1 MDKIDEQKED
11 VEKENLP
18 TTSKD
23 VNQVTSQIA
32 VSSINNVNLL
42 DEKQLAAAKVFITQI
57 MRSKKGGI
65 TSIED
70 GLAVLMRAQ
79 DLHLPFTACL
89 ENIHVVNGKT
99 GIDIHLIKALL
110 LKAGTI
116 TWECT
121 KDYVPLYEYTDGYSV
136 YVENKLPT
144 DAIKCKNKADAE
156 AKQKEDDN
164 HIYVYP
170 VLYYQDY
177 NGNIYKSS
185 QWNNALA
192 IAMNAQ
198 HAKELTANKKIPVF
212 RIPNQPVDYI
222 TEYRMERKIAGK
234 VMISVGH
241 FSYSEAVAAG
251 MFDKD
256 TYVKYGRIMI
266 GHRAFTY
273 CSRDIASDL
282 LMGCMET
289 TELKQINNIDITDA
303 DIVEL

>member
-1 MDKIDEQKED
+1 MDKIDEQIKD
-11 VEKENLP
+11 VEQTQLP

-23 VNQVTSQIA
+23 VNQSANQIA

-144 DAIKCKNKADAE
+144 DAIKCKNKTDAE
-156 AKQKEDDN
+156 AKQKDDAE

-177 NGNIYKSS
+177 NGNVYKSS

-198 HAKELTANKKIPVF
+198 HAKELAANKRIPVF
-212 RIPNQPVDYI
+212 RIPNQPIDYV
-222 TEYRMERKIAGK
+222 TEYKMERRIAGK
-234 VMISVGH
+234 IMIAYGH
-241 FSYSEAVAAG
+241 FSYTEAVNAG

-273 CSRDIASDL
+273 AARDIASDL
-282 LMGCMET
+282 LMGCMEI

-303 DIVEL
+303 DIEEI

>member
-1 MDKIDEQKED
+1 MNEVIKDGQA
-11 VEKENLP
+11 VEKEMLP
-18 TTSKD
+18 TTATND
-23 VNQVTSQIA
+23 YPTSVA
-32 VSSINNVNLL
+32 SINNVNLL
-42 DEKQLAAAKVFITQI
+42 DEKQLASAKVFLTQV

-79 DLHLPFTACL
+79 DLGLPFSACL

-121 KDYVPLYEYTDGYSV
+121 KDYVPLYEYTDNFSV

-144 DAIKCKNKADAE
+144 DAIKCRNRQEAE

-170 VLYYQDY
+170 VIYYQDY

-185 QWNNALA
+185 QWNSNLA
-192 IAMNAQ
+192 IAMNAA
-198 HAKELTANKKIPVF
+198 HAKELAAAKKVPVF
-212 RIPNQPVDYI
+212 RIPNQAVDYI
-222 TEYRMERKIAGK
+222 TEYKFERRIAGK
-234 VMISVGH
+234 VMTAISH

-256 TYVKYGRIMI
+256 TYIKYGRIMI
-266 GHRAFTY
+266 SHRAFSY
-273 CSRDIASDL
+273 GARDIASDL

-289 TELKQINNIDITDA
+289 TELKQINNIDISDA
-303 DIVEL
+303 DIIETV